1 MLDHFRRGTSTFH
14 TVSSLVLDEADQMLH
29 IGFFKEVE
37 EIILKTP
44 SSRQTLLFSA
54 TMPVEIRKLAQ
65 KHMRDPEYIQV
76 EKTQGPAQTVNQLA
90 IHTTDRAKQSTLI
103 QLIETERPFLAV
115 VFCRTKR
122 RVSKLY
128 DALKLHGFSCE
139 ELTRRFVSSET

>member
-1 MLDHFRRGTSTFH
+1 
-14 TVSSLVLDEADQMLH
+14 MLH

-37 EIILKTP
+37 DIILKTP

-54 TMPVEIRKLAQ
+54 TMPAEIRKLAQ

-76 EKTQGPAQTVNQLA
+76 EKTQGPAQTVKQLA
-90 IHTTDRAKQSTLI
+90 IHTTDRAKQATLI

-115 VFCRTKR
+115 IFCRTKR

-128 DALKLHGFSCE
+128 DCS
-139 ELTRRFVSSET
+139 

>member
-1 MLDHFRRGTSTFH
+1 
-14 TVSSLVLDEADQMLH
+14 MLH

-76 EKTQGPAQTVNQLA
+76 EKTQGPAQTVKQLA
-90 IHTTDRAKQSTLI
+90 IYTTDRAKQATLI

-115 VFCRTKR
+115 IFCRTKR
-122 RVSKLY
+122 RVSNLY
-128 DALKLHGFSCE
+128 AALKITWVFL
-139 ELTRRFVSSET
+139 